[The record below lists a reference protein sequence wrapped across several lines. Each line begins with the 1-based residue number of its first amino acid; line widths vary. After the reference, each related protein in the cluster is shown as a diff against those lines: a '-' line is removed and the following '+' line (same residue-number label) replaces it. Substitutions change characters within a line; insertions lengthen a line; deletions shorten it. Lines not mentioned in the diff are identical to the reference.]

1 VINPFELHGTDFLAF
16 YVVVGAIAVGLE
28 YLWIRALEA
37 GPLPPLQLTDPYQ
50 IAYLRGGAEEALK
63 IVALSLIDRGLLK
76 AGDGTLGAEENA
88 HEWVRRR
95 IEKAVLRL
103 YRLPG
108 EVTAMAADADCQE
121 ACRSYRETLDSH
133 GLIAGAGVLWRRL
146 PGFLLAAMLLV
157 FVGMLKIN
165 IALSEGRDNLAFLI
179 ACMVGFGYAT
189 LHMFRRHQ
197 TRRGEAMLADLR
209 AIFSRLRGRSETLR
223 QGGATNEAA
232 LLAAVFGVSAVPRD
246 LFPGLRGLY
255 PKRKKRSDSGCG
267 SGSGSSCSSSCGSS
281 CSSCGG
287 GCGGG
292 CGG

>member
-1 VINPFELHGTDFLAF
+1 MVNPFELHGTEFLAF

-28 YLWIRALEA
+28 YVWIRALEG
-37 GPLPPLQLTDPYQ
+37 GPLPALPMTDPYQ

-76 AGDGTLGAEENA
+76 AGDGTLGAEEKA

-103 YRLPG
+103 YSMPG
-108 EVTAMAADADCQE
+108 DVTRMPADADCRE
-121 ACRSYRETLDSH
+121 ACRGYQETLDSH
-133 GLIAGAGVLWRRL
+133 GLIAGSAVLWRRL
-146 PGFLLAAMLLV
+146 PAFLLAAAILV
-157 FVGMLKIN
+157 FVGLLKFN
-165 IALSEGRDNLAFLI
+165 IALAEGRDNLAFLV
-179 ACMVGFGYAT
+179 AAMVGFGYVS
-189 LHMFRRHQ
+189 LQMFRRHT
-197 TRRGEAMLADLR
+197 TRQGEAMLADLR
-209 AIFSRLRGRSETLR
+209 SLFSRLRGRSETLR

-246 LFPGLRGLY
+246 LFPGIRGLY
-255 PKRKKRSDSGCG
+255 PKRQKRRD
-267 SGSGSSCSSSCGSS
+267 SSCSGGCSSSSGGCGSS